1 MQRLNVGDQ
10 VVVTRGND
18 KGKRGKVSR
27 FLNDRSR
34 VVVEGV
40 NIVKR
45 HMKQTP
51 QRPGGILEIEAPM
64 SVSAVMLVDPGSN
77 KPTRVSIK
85 VEGDKK
91 TRIGK
96 SGTALPASR
105 EK

>member
-10 VVVTRGND
+10 VVVIRGD
-18 KGKRGKVSR
+18 EKGKRGKVSR
-27 FLNDRSR
+27 FVKDRQA
-34 VVVEGV
+34 VIVEGV

-51 QRPGGILEIEAPM
+51 QRPGGILEIEAPLA
-64 SVSAVMLVDPGSN
+64 VSNVMLVDPSNN

-85 VEGDKK
+85 LEGDKK
-91 TRIGK
+91 MRVGK
-96 SGTALPASR
+96 SGNALPATR

>member
-10 VVVTRGND
+10 VVVIRGNE
-18 KGKRGKVSR
+18 KGKRGKISR
-27 FLNDRSR
+27 FVKDRSA
-34 VVVEGV
+34 VIVENV

-51 QRPGGILEIEAPM
+51 QKPGGILEIEAPM
-64 SVSAVMLVDPGSN
+64 AVSSVMIVDPSSN

-91 TRIGK
+91 VRVGK
-96 SGTALPASR
+96 SGTALPATR